1 MRRFSLYRRG
11 RVFYVQ
17 FWNQQARC
25 YASGISTRQLTRN
38 AALATVA
45 TWQTSG
51 IEPRATSVEDLLSA
65 DTAIRYLRGAAL
77 TYQDAR
83 RIVEE
88 LDERGLLR
96 SPDDPSSES
105 LVSFLTRFW
114 DYEHS
119 PYVADLH
126 SHKHA
131 IGRRHCYDMTR
142 CVENHW
148 KPFFADRALGSISKT
163 ANNVLTAGTVA
174 LNWAHGE
181 QIIPTNPGKDLRKY
195 GSQETTATRG
205 VLTVEEA
212 RSMLSLE
219 WSDERFRV
227 ATLVAMTTGLRAGE
241 IAALRVEDIA
251 EDRLYVRHAWS
262 NQDGLKS
269 TKTGTERVVPLL
281 PSVRRELK
289 KLAQQN
295 PHGESAPRWC
305 FWSTVRADRPV
316 DPKAF
321 GDAFR
326 RMLPRIYLNDEQMGD
341 AELLARQRE
350 QWNERGV
357 VFHSSRHLFATRL
370 SAQLDERTARTAT
383 GHATREMFEHYAR
396 HHDEQTFQEVAKV
409 TRQAFGF
416 LSA

>member
-17 FWNQQARC
+17 FWNQQTRC

-88 LDERGLLR
+88 LEERGLLR

-105 LVSFLTRFW
+105 LVSFLSRFW

-148 KPFFADRALGSISKT
+148 KPFFADRALAGISKTDLNEFSRVIGSKLAAKT

-205 VLTVEEA
+205 VLTVEEGETL
-212 RSMLSLE
+212 RPSGRRI
-219 WSDERFRV
+219 WSV
-227 ATLVAMTTGLRAGE
+227 
-241 IAALRVEDIA
+241 
-251 EDRLYVRHAWS
+251 HA
-262 NQDGLKS
+262 
-269 TKTGTERVVPLL
+269 
-281 PSVRRELK
+281 
-289 KLAQQN
+289 
-295 PHGESAPRWC
+295 
-305 FWSTVRADRPV
+305 
-316 DPKAF
+316 
-321 GDAFR
+321 
-326 RMLPRIYLNDEQMGD
+326 
-341 AELLARQRE
+341 
-350 QWNERGV
+350 
-357 VFHSSRHLFATRL
+357 
-370 SAQLDERTARTAT
+370 
-383 GHATREMFEHYAR
+383 
-396 HHDEQTFQEVAKV
+396 
-409 TRQAFGF
+409 
-416 LSA
+416 